1 MRELWRSKH
10 YILTLDD
17 AVGILRRTRSAE
29 RFDAVAELEAEYA
42 DLLRAMRSIERA
54 RHAQLID
61 TRDAPPRNDPEFEA
75 AVARHHEALYQGFCA
90 SAVLVQS
97 AVGKLQVKRM
107 LGSSGV
113 EARVFTDE
121 HEALDHLQK
130 EVEAARARGP
140 H

>member
-1 MRELWRSKH
+1 V
-10 YILTLDD
+10 TLDD

-29 RFDAVAELEAEYA
+29 RFGTVADLEAEYA
-42 DLLRAMRSIERA
+42 GLLRAMSSIERA

-61 TRDAPPRNDPEFEA
+61 TRDAPPRNDPAFEA
-75 AVARHHEALYQGFCA
+75 AVARHHAALYQGFCA

-97 AVGKLQVKRM
+97 AVGKLHVRRM

-121 HEALDHLQK
+121 QEALHHLQK
-130 EVEAARARGP
+130 ELEAALARG
-140 H
+140 HH